1 MTTAAPASPHPAAP
15 RTAKSASRSWRSRIQ
30 GRQTIL
36 RAIRSEWT
44 KIWSLRSTWLTSFLI
59 VAITVL
65 FSAGVTIGFG
75 RIEGYEDMARYN
87 ITVGATF
94 GQIVVAVLAALVIT
108 GEYSSG
114 QIRSS
119 LAAVPRRGRLLWAK
133 ALVTSLIAF
142 LLGSLST
149 FLSWAISAPFLG
161 EHAGSLTDSHYLGF
175 IWGTGLAY
183 VGIALMTLG
192 LGFLLR
198 STAGS
203 ITVVTVLLFVIN
215 LPLQFM
221 AQQWDWARKV
231 MGVLPNTVSTAVSD
245 PFQLSQQW
253 GSADDLR
260 LFLQHSQAVLVFAA
274 WAIIPV
280 LVGWFFFAKRDA

>member
-94 GQIVVAVLAALVIT
+94 GQIVVAVLASLVIT
-108 GEYSSG
+108 G
-114 QIRSS
+114 
-119 LAAVPRRGRLLWAK
+119 
-133 ALVTSLIAF
+133 
-142 LLGSLST
+142 
-149 FLSWAISAPFLG
+149 
-161 EHAGSLTDSHYLGF
+161 D
-175 IWGTGLAY
+175 
-183 VGIALMTLG
+183 
-192 LGFLLR
+192 
-198 STAGS
+198 
-203 ITVVTVLLFVIN
+203 
-215 LPLQFM
+215 
-221 AQQWDWARKV
+221 
-231 MGVLPNTVSTAVSD
+231 
-245 PFQLSQQW
+245 
-253 GSADDLR
+253 
-260 LFLQHSQAVLVFAA
+260 
-274 WAIIPV
+274 
-280 LVGWFFFAKRDA
+280 